1 MDGIVLVSRYNQAY
15 RSRFALIMIKH
26 KPSTFVD
33 QLISSL
39 DKGLRSSFSKPN
51 AQRQSPALELADD
64 PIADEPFLQQQSAAL
79 MRVNHVGEV
88 CAQALYQGQ
97 ALTSRSPEVRA
108 KMNEAA
114 EEEVDHLNWCYQR
127 IDELNSHTSYL
138 NPLWYAGSFALGLTA
153 GLAGDKWSLG
163 FLAETEKQVVE
174 HLESH
179 LERLPEEDTVS
190 RAVVTQMAID
200 EAKHADMAEQ
210 NGAAELPE
218 PIKQAMRLT
227 ARLMTNLSERI

>member
-1 MDGIVLVSRYNQAY
+1 MPHHNPTAFI
-15 RSRFALIMIKH
+15 
-26 KPSTFVD
+26 D
-33 QLISSL
+33 QLFSHL
-39 DKGLRSSFSKPN
+39 DHGLRSAFVRPSSN
-51 AQRQSPALELADD
+51 RASPADSMSDD
-64 PIADEPFLQQQSAAL
+64 PIENQAMLRDISASL

-97 ALTSRSPEVRA
+97 ALTSRSMEVRE

-114 EEEVDHLNWCYQR
+114 EEEIDHLNWCYRR
-127 IDELNSHTSYL
+127 IEQLDSHTSYL
-138 NPLWYAGSFALGLTA
+138 NPLWYLGSFALGVGA

-163 FLAETEKQVVE
+163 FLAETERQVVA

-190 RAVVTQMAID
+190 RAIVAQMAED
-200 EAKHADMAEQ
+200 EAKHAEMAVD

-218 PIKQAMRLT
+218 FIKSAMTTT
-227 ARLMTNLSERI
+227 ASLMTRLSERI